1 MRRRAAPK
9 RAILP
14 DPLLKSEL
22 IAKFVNCVM
31 LDGKKSV
38 AERIVYDALDVVI
51 QKQAK
56 SRPVG
61 TGVRGDEGE
70 EGGEGGDAGKKGL
83 KKTVPYS
90 IRSSDAARKQALE
103 VFEEAIEAIKPSV
116 EVKSRRV
123 GGSNYQ
129 VPVEVR
135 PKRRLAL
142 AMRWLIGVA
151 VKRPEKSMVLRLAN
165 EILDVLAGRGN
176 TLKKRNDTHQMAK
189 ANQAFAHYRW

>member
-1 MRRRAAPK
+1 MRRRSAPK

-31 LDGKKSV
+31 QDGKKSV
-38 AERIVYDALDVVI
+38 AERIVYDALDIVV
-51 QKQAK
+51 QKHSGKLAQASNDTGEEGSGSAGKQAK
-56 SRPVG
+56 KS
-61 TGVRGDEGE
+61 
-70 EGGEGGDAGKKGL
+70 
-83 KKTVPYS
+83 VPFS
-90 IRSSDAARKQALE
+90 IRTSARARQQALSA
-103 VFEEAIEAIKPSV
+103 FEEAIEAVKPSV

-142 AMRWLIGVA
+142 AMRWLIDVA
-151 VKRPEKSMVLRLAN
+151 VKRSEKSMVLRLAN
-165 EILDVLAGRGN
+165 ELLDVLAGRGN

>member
-1 MRRRAAPK
+1 MRRRSAPK
-9 RAILP
+9 RIILP
-14 DPLLKSEL
+14 DPLMGSEL
-22 IAKFVNCVM
+22 VAKFVNCIM

-38 AERIVYDALDVVI
+38 AEKIVYDALDI
-51 QKQAK
+51 MLQKQGVK
-56 SRPVG
+56 SEDKASPV
-61 TGVRGDEGE
+61 
-70 EGGEGGDAGKKGL
+70 
-83 KKTVPYS
+83 S
-90 IRSSDAARKQALE
+90 IRTSANAQKKALE
-103 VFEEAIEAIKPSV
+103 LFDEAIEAVKPSV

-142 AMRWLIGVA
+142 AMRWIKTISMG
-151 VKRPEKSMVLRLAN
+151 RSEKSASQRLAN
-165 EILDVLAGRGN
+165 ELLDIIAGRGN